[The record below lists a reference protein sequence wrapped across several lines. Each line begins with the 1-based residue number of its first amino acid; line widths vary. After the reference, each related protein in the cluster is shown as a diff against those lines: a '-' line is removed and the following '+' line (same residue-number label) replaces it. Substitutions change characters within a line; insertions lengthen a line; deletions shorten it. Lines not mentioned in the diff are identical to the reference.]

1 MNLLASASIFSFFT
15 IISRILGYLR
25 DILIAIFLGAS
36 IFADAFFVAFRLPNT
51 FRRLF
56 AEGTFNAAFI
66 PSYTSSKIESKKK
79 GEAFADEV
87 LTLLLLILIFLV
99 TVAEIFAPYLVY
111 LIAPG
116 FIEDN
121 NKFNLAIEFT
131 RITFPFLLFVSL
143 SSFFSGILNSNNKF
157 AAASAAPIIL
167 NVVLILSILIA
178 YHQNLEIAEKL
189 SYGVT
194 IAGIIQLVF
203 LIYVTNKFYKPKLKI
218 KLKVSKKVKFFFKK
232 LLPSIL
238 SSGVTQINILV
249 GTIIASFQ
257 SGAVSYLYYAD
268 RVYQINLAIAGI
280 AVGTVSLPVLSK
292 AFKMKNF
299 TKVSDIQNR
308 SIELSLLLSI
318 PASIGLAL
326 ASEEIV
332 SGLFGYGSFTLNDV
346 LMTSKALAFF
356 SYGIIAFALVK
367 ILANFFFARDNTKVP
382 FYISTFIV
390 LLNIII
396 SISFFNRI
404 GFLIIPVATSVST
417 WIGVFV
423 YIYFL
428 KKQNFLQLQNKL
440 FFNCTKMI
448 VSSVLMSIVLIFALS
463 KFSTYLEYKYTYKS
477 IYLLIIICFVGI
489 IYLLS
494 CYLLGLLKIKNY
506 KTN

>member
-1 MNLLASASIFSFFT
+1 
-15 IISRILGYLR
+15 
-25 DILIAIFLGAS
+25 
-36 IFADAFFVAFRLPNT
+36 
-51 FRRLF
+51 
-56 AEGTFNAAFI
+56 
-66 PSYTSSKIESKKK
+66 
-79 GEAFADEV
+79 
-87 LTLLLLILIFLV
+87 
-99 TVAEIFAPYLVY
+99 
-111 LIAPG
+111 
-116 FIEDN
+116 
-121 NKFNLAIEFT
+121 
-131 RITFPFLLFVSL
+131 
-143 SSFFSGILNSNNKF
+143 
-157 AAASAAPIIL
+157 
-167 NVVLILSILIA
+167 
-178 YHQNLEIAEKL
+178 
-189 SYGVT
+189 
-194 IAGIIQLVF
+194 
-203 LIYVTNKFYKPKLKI
+203 
-218 KLKVSKKVKFFFKK
+218 
-232 LLPSIL
+232 
-238 SSGVTQINILV
+238 
-249 GTIIASFQ
+249 
-257 SGAVSYLYYAD
+257 
-268 RVYQINLAIAGI
+268 
-280 AVGTVSLPVLSK
+280 
-292 AFKMKNF
+292 MKNF

-463 KFSTYLEYKYTYKS
+463 KFSTYLDYKYTYKS